1 MDTSNYYVNTIYKA
15 AVNLGPIVI
24 YVAVGYFIFIK
35 LPFLLLLKEVRD
47 SKNPNDG
54 KSDSEKDLKLMDPQ
68 KTQQSKLKL
77 VKNPEAQE
85 ARLGLDKKQD
95 HQKTEQKAYAE
106 KGRDSN
112 FKDQSHHTHK
122 NAGEG
127 AKGPNQQQQGQKH
140 STKEEVKVKFSETI
154 SPETLFEIRPGQKFT
169 KQELKQKYFEL
180 LKMNHPDKVASLGK
194 DFKKLAEQNTKE
206 INSAYDK
213 LKAKAS

>member
-54 KSDSEKDLKLMDPQ
+54 KSDPEKDLKLMDPQ
-68 KTQQSKLKL
+68 KAQQSKLKL

-85 ARLGLDKKQD
+85 DRLGQDKKQD
-95 HQKTEQKAYAE
+95 YQKTEQKAYAE

-112 FKDQSHHTHK
+112 FKDQS
-122 NAGEG
+122 
-127 AKGPNQQQQGQKH
+127 
-140 STKEEVKVKFSETI
+140 
-154 SPETLFEIRPGQKFT
+154 
-169 KQELKQKYFEL
+169 
-180 LKMNHPDKVASLGK
+180 
-194 DFKKLAEQNTKE
+194 
-206 INSAYDK
+206 
-213 LKAKAS
+213 